1 MKTFQEYDQ
10 RNPRIYEEFKRFA
23 FLLINNGHKK
33 IGAKQVFERIRWE
46 TMIERAE
53 RFKVNNCYTVD
64 YAYKFEEDFPYLE
77 GVFYHRNR
85 KVKNL
90 N

>member
-1 MKTFQEYDQ
+1 MKTFQEYHE
-10 RNPRIYEEFKRFA
+10 RNPRVYEEFKRFA
-23 FLLINNGHKK
+23 FLLINRGHNK

-46 TMIERAE
+46 SMIERTG
-53 RFKVNNCYTVD
+53 RYKVNNNYTVD

-77 GVFYHRNR
+77 GVFYHRER

>member
-1 MKTFQEYDQ
+1 M
-10 RNPRIYEEFKRFA
+10 
-23 FLLINNGHKK
+23 LINNDHKK

-46 TMIERAE
+46 TMIERTG
-53 RFKVNNCYTVD
+53 RYKVNNNYTVD
-64 YAYKFEEDFPYLE
+64 YAYKFEEDFPYLQ